1 MHDMLKLVVPSLEAH
16 VNGFMSP
23 VVQEGCLCGT
33 SGWYL
38 CKMEDA
44 PMDSLS
50 ETAHGKIRLRWLV
63 CSQSNLTAGA
73 LCG

>member
-23 VVQEGCLCGT
+23 VVQEGCLRGT

-44 PMDSLS
+44 PMNSLS
-50 ETAHGKIRLRWLV
+50 DKAHGKIRLRWLV

>member
-38 CKMEDA
+38 CKMK
-44 PMDSLS
+44 M
-50 ETAHGKIRLRWLV
+50 HR
-63 CSQSNLTAGA
+63 
-73 LCG
+73 